1 MSKCGEAWE
10 EVQDNETQDDG
21 WLAWAEEQEDEDD
34 KTE

>member
-1 MSKCGEAWE
+1 MSKCGEAWK
-10 EVQDNETQDDG
+10 EVQDDG